1 MTYLLLLE
9 TIRIPTFWSFLVYN
23 YTLHLSKIILK
34 LYRYFQEKEFN
45 VYTKWNTLYT
55 HCIAKHRIYF
65 SSISK

>member
-1 MTYLLLLE
+1 MIYLLLLE
-9 TIRIPTFWSFLVYN
+9 TIIIAMFWSFLVYN
-23 YTLHLSKIILK
+23 YTFHLSKIILK

-45 VYTKWNTLYT
+45 VYTKWNT